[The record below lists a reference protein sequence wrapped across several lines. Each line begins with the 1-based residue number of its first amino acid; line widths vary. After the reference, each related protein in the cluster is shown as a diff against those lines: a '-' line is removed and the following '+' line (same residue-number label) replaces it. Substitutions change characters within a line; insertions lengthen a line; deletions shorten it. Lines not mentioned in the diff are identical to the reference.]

1 MKGIVHDKLNKR
13 WIVSE
18 GWGVFFGF
26 SGAAMV
32 ICVLYGVIDAIL

>member
-1 MKGIVHDKLNKR
+1 MKGIAHDKLNKR

-26 SGAAMV
+26 SGIAMA
-32 ICVLYGVIDAIL
+32 IYIFYGVIDAIL